1 MKYKIKSKIWIEV
14 DGQIMLGEG
23 RVRLLKA
30 IKETGSLTKAA
41 KTLNMSYKKAWGL
54 VDAVK
59 SMAKK
64 SVVTK
69 SVGGKNGGGTIL
81 TEYGERLI
89 KIFEEINESCWEH
102 LDGQI
107 KTRDLE

>member
-14 DGQIMLGEG
+14 DGQIILGEG

-30 IKETGSLTKAA
+30 INETGSLTKAA

-54 VDAVK
+54 VDTVN
-59 SMAKK
+59 SMAEK

>member
-1 MKYKIKSKIWIEV
+1 MKYEIKSKIWIEV

-54 VDAVK
+54 VDTVNSIAE
-59 SMAKK
+59 K

-69 SVGGKNGGGTIL
+69 SVGGKNGGGTNL